1 MLDGQEIQKRLQIVS
16 EILRE
21 ATPLIMQGFSV
32 NPGNDVNREDF
43 LQLATKS
50 SVRDLVT
57 RFDKEVEAFIAER
70 IKKSFPGEVILG
82 EEEQSVSKKSIEESI
97 KNLDTF
103 WLIDPIDGT
112 KNYFRAYPFFCS
124 TVCMLKKVDGIWT
137 AVLGITWDP
146 VRQEM
151 FSAGF
156 EQGAF
161 INGNRMKVSNVSNPQ
176 VALFSSGFAAARL
189 GFADHAYSSFRKV
202 SENTLGVRR
211 SGTAALDLAYVAAGR
226 IDGYWERG
234 LDEWD
239 TAAGMLILKE
249 AGGSITKFNGQD
261 AGSLSGEI
269 VATNSKLQSW
279 LLEQLT

>member
-1 MLDGQEIQKRLQIVS
+1 MLDGQEILKRLKIVS
-16 EILRE
+16 EILKD

-32 NPGNDVNREDF
+32 NPGTDVNREEF

-50 SVRDLVT
+50 SVRDWVT
-57 RFDKEVEAFIAER
+57 RFDKEVEVFVAER

-82 EEEQSVSKKSIEESI
+82 EEGQSVSKKSIEESI
-97 KNLDTF
+97 KNLDAF
-103 WLIDPIDGT
+103 WLVDPIDGT

-124 TVCMLKKVDGIWT
+124 TVCMLKKVDGNWT
-137 AVLGITWDP
+137 AVLGLTWDP

-249 AGGSITKFNGQD
+249 AGGSITKFDGQD

-279 LLEQLT
+279 LLDQLA

>member
-1 MLDGQEIQKRLQIVS
+1 MLVGQEIQKRLKIVS
-16 EILRE
+16 EILRDS
-21 ATPLIMQGFSV
+21 TPLIMQGFSA
-32 NPGNDVNREDF
+32 NPGTDENREDF
-43 LQLATKS
+43 LQLGTKS

-57 RFDKEVEAFIAER
+57 RFDKEVETFIAER
-70 IKKSFPGEVILG
+70 IRKFFPGEVILG
-82 EEEQSVSKKSIEESI
+82 EESQSGAKASIETTI
-97 KNLDTF
+97 KDIDAF

-124 TVCMLKKVDGIWT
+124 TVCLLMKVNGVWT
-137 AVLGITWDP
+137 AILGLTWDP

-151 FSAGF
+151 FAAGF

-189 GFADHAYSSFRKV
+189 GFADHAYSSFRKI
-202 SENTLGVRR
+202 SEGTLGVRR

-239 TAAGMLILKE
+239 TAAGILILKE

-269 VATNSKLQSW
+269 VATNSKLHSW
-279 LLEQLT
+279 LLDQLI